1 MNIVILDAQTLAHTP
16 LTPLERCGHLTTYN
30 NTPTQDV
37 VARCQNA
44 DVVIS
49 NKVVLDANT
58 LSQLPKLK
66 LICVAATGTNN
77 IDLVAAKERN
87 IAVTNVAGYS
97 TPSVVQ
103 HTFTLLGN
111 LLGNVH
117 QYIQDCH
124 QGLWQKSDMF
134 CRLDHPISE
143 IAGKQFAIIG
153 YGALGQAVAKVA
165 QAFGAQVIVA
175 EQRGSKT
182 IRAGRIPF
190 ESAIQQADII
200 SIHCP
205 LTEQT
210 RNLFDEREFASLKPS
225 CVLLNTA
232 RGGIVNEAAL
242 VKALT
247 THQLAGAAVDVLS
260 LEPAKSDNP
269 LLSYH
274 AGNLILTPHI
284 AWASKES
291 IARLVQSIADNIQSF
306 NRGEQLNRV
315 I

>member
-1 MNIVILDAQTLAHTP
+1 MNIVILDTQTLANTP
-16 LTPLERCGHLTTYN
+16 LEPLERCGHLTTYN
-30 NTPTQDV
+30 NTQEQDV
-37 VARCQNA
+37 VTRCRDA

-49 NKVVLDANT
+49 NKVVLSANT

-77 IDLVAAKERN
+77 IDLVAAKELN

-117 QYIQDCH
+117 RYVQDCH

-134 CRLDHPISE
+134 CRLDYPINE
-143 IAGKQFAIIG
+143 IAGKRFVIVG

-165 QAFGAQVIVA
+165 QAFGAQILIA

-182 IRAGRIPF
+182 VRAGRVPF
-190 ESAIQQADII
+190 EQAIKQADII

-205 LTEQT
+205 LTKQT
-210 RNLFDEREFASLKPS
+210 RNLFDEKEFATLKPN

-247 THQLAGAAVDVLS
+247 KHQLAGAAVDVLS
-260 LEPAKSDNP
+260 QEPAQSDNP
-269 LLSYH
+269 LLSYR
-274 AGNLILTPHI
+274 ASNLIITPHI

-315 I
+315 N